1 MSSLEWLEARK
12 MMVYLGSSA
21 IVKRYVNEL
30 GSDAVG
36 KVYLKVYAG
45 EIAESL

>member
-1 MSSLEWLEARK
+1 
-12 MMVYLGSSA
+12 MMVYLDSSA
-21 IVKRYVNEL
+21 IVKRYIKEV
-30 GSDAVG
+30 GSDVVG